1 MNTPEIEKLIY
12 WYFKESSLVIVPKI
26 SGNNWW
32 LDTESDPVIWKN
44 IVNHECDMLIVT
56 KKCYLTEVEIKIS
69 LSDLKADFK
78 KKHQH
83 KDENIKNFY
92 YAFPEEMK
100 DKAIELIPEEA
111 GILIAVK
118 KYFHNGEEYRE
129 IKCYRKP
136 KINKEAKPIN
146 DKVLSMIY
154 RLGYLR
160 YWNYRTSDKEV
171 R

>member
-1 MNTPEIEKLIY
+1 MNTPEMEKLIY
-12 WYFKESSLVIVPKI
+12 WYFKESSLVIVPKV

-32 LDTESDPVIWKN
+32 LDTEADPMIWKN

-56 KKCYLTEVEIKIS
+56 KNRYLTEVEIKIS

-78 KKHQH
+78 KEHQH

-100 DKAIELIPEEA
+100 EKAIELIPEGA
-111 GILIAVK
+111 GILIAVEK
-118 KYFHNGEEYRE
+118 ECGIPYRKIE
-129 IKCYRKP
+129 CYRKP

-146 DKVLSMIY
+146 DIVLLKIY

-160 YWNYRTSDKEV
+160 YWNYRMLGGNK
-171 R
+171 

>member
-1 MNTPEIEKLIY
+1 MTTSEMERLIY
-12 WYFKESSLVIVPKI
+12 TYFESGSLAIVPKVTK
-26 SGNNWW
+26 NNGW
-32 LDTESDPVIWKN
+32 LDTEIMIWKN

-56 KKCYLTEVEIKIS
+56 KNRYLTEVEIKIS

-100 DKAIELIPEEA
+100 EKAIELIPEEA

-118 KYFHNGEEYRE
+118 KHLNSGYEYRE
-129 IKCYRKP
+129 IECYRKP

-146 DKVLSMIY
+146 DIVLSRIY

-160 YWNYRTSDKEV
+160 YWNYRISRTE
-171 R
+171 

>member
-1 MNTPEIEKLIY
+1 MTTSEMEKLIY
-12 WYFKESSLVIVPKI
+12 WYFKDNSLVIVPKI

-32 LDTESDPVIWKN
+32 FDSETMLWKN
-44 IVNHECDMLIVT
+44 IVNHECDMLIVS
-56 KKCYLTEVEIKIS
+56 KNQYITEVEIKIS
-69 LSDLKADFK
+69 LSDLRADFK
-78 KKHQH
+78 KEHQH

-118 KYFHNGEEYRE
+118 KHLNSGYEYRDIE
-129 IKCYRKP
+129 CYRKP
-136 KINKEAKPIN
+136 KINKKTKPIN
-146 DKVLSMIY
+146 DIVLSRIY

-160 YWNYRTSDKEV
+160 YWNYRTSKEV

>member
-1 MNTPEIEKLIY
+1 MNTSEMEKLIY
-12 WYFKESSLVIVPKI
+12 WYFQDSSLVIVPKI

-32 LDTESDPVIWKN
+32 LDTESDPIIWKN

-56 KKCYLTEVEIKIS
+56 KNRYLTEVEIKIS

-118 KYFHNGEEYRE
+118 KHLNNGYEYRDIE
-129 IKCYRKP
+129 CYRKP

-146 DKVLSMIY
+146 DIVLSRIY

-160 YWNYRTSDKEV
+160 YWNYRTSKEV

>member
-1 MNTPEIEKLIY
+1 MTTPEMEKLIY
-12 WYFKESSLVIVPKI
+12 WYFKENSLIIVPKV

-32 LDTESDPVIWKN
+32 LDTEANPMIWKN
-44 IVNHECDMLIVT
+44 IVNHECDMLIVS
-56 KKCYLTEVEIKIS
+56 KNCYLTEVEIKIS

-100 DKAIELIPEEA
+100 EKAIELIPEEA
-111 GILIAVK
+111 GILIAIK
-118 KYFHNGEEYRE
+118 KHLNSGYEYRDIE
-129 IKCYRKP
+129 CYRKP

-146 DKVLSMIY
+146 DIVLSKIY

-160 YWNYRTSDKEV
+160 YWNYRTSV
-171 R
+171 

>member
-1 MNTPEIEKLIY
+1 MTTHKMESLIY
-12 WYFKESSLVIVPKI
+12 TYFESGSLVIVPKI
-26 SGNNWW
+26 SKNNYWFDNKTM
-32 LDTESDPVIWKN
+32 LWKE

-56 KKCYLTEVEIKIS
+56 KNYYLTEVEIKIS

-100 DKAIELIPEEA
+100 EKVLKLIPKEC
-111 GILIAVK
+111 GILIAVEK
-118 KYFHNGEEYRE
+118 ECGIPYRKIE
-129 IKCYRKP
+129 CYRKP

-146 DKVLSMIY
+146 DIVLSKIY

-160 YWNYRTSDKEV
+160 YWNYRMSGGN
-171 R
+171 

>member
-1 MNTPEIEKLIY
+1 MNTSEMEKLIY
-12 WYFKESSLVIVPKI
+12 TYFESGSLVIVPRVTK
-26 SGNNWW
+26 NNGW
-32 LDTESDPVIWKN
+32 LDTEANPMIWKN

-56 KKCYLTEVEIKIS
+56 KNRYLTEVEIKIS

-78 KKHQH
+78 KEHQH

-92 YAFPEEMK
+92 YAFPEEIK
-100 DKAIELIPEEA
+100 EKALELIPKDC

-118 KYFHNGEEYRE
+118 KECGIPYRKIE
-129 IKCYRKP
+129 CYRKP

-146 DKVLSMIY
+146 DIVLSRIY

-160 YWNYRTSDKEV
+160 YWNYRMSKEYNN
-171 R
+171 

>member
-1 MNTPEIEKLIY
+1 MTTPEMEKLVY
-12 WYFKESSLVIVPKI
+12 WYFQDSSLVIVPKI

-32 LDTESDPVIWKN
+32 LDTESDPIIWKN
-44 IVNHECDMLIVT
+44 IVNHECDMLIVS

-100 DKAIELIPEEA
+100 EKALELIPKEC

-118 KYFHNGEEYRE
+118 KKCSIPCRKIE
-129 IKCYRKP
+129 CYRKP

-146 DKVLSMIY
+146 DIVLSKIY

-160 YWNYRTSDKEV
+160 YWNYRMLGGNQ
-171 R
+171 

>member
-1 MNTPEIEKLIY
+1 MTTPEMEKLIY
-12 WYFKESSLVIVPKI
+12 WYFEKSSLVIVPKI

-32 LDTESDPVIWKN
+32 FDSETMLWKN
-44 IVNHECDMLIVT
+44 IVNHECDMLIVS
-56 KKCYLTEVEIKIS
+56 KNQYLTEVEIKIS

-78 KKHQH
+78 KEHQH

-100 DKAIELIPEEA
+100 EKAIELIPEKA

-118 KYFHNGEEYRE
+118 KHLNSGYEYRDIE
-129 IKCYRKP
+129 CYRKP

-146 DKVLSMIY
+146 DIVLSRIY

-160 YWNYRTSDKEV
+160 YWNYRTSKEV

>member
-1 MNTPEIEKLIY
+1 MNKPEMEKLIY
-12 WYFKESSLVIVPKI
+12 WYFKESSLVIVPKV

-32 LDTESDPVIWKN
+32 LDTEADPIIWKN

-56 KKCYLTEVEIKIS
+56 KNCYLTEVEIKIS

-78 KKHQH
+78 KEHQH

-100 DKAIELIPEEA
+100 EKAIELIPEEA

-118 KYFHNGEEYRE
+118 KHLNSGDEYRDIE
-129 IKCYRKP
+129 CYRKP
-136 KINKEAKPIN
+136 KINKEAKPVN
-146 DKVLSMIY
+146 DIVLSRIY

-160 YWNYRTSDKEV
+160 YWNYRTSEEV

>member
-1 MNTPEIEKLIY
+1 MTTNKMETLIY
-12 WYFKESSLVIVPKI
+12 RYFESGSLAIVPRVTK
-26 SGNNWW
+26 NNGW
-32 LDTESDPVIWKN
+32 LDTEVNPMIWKN
-44 IVNHECDMLIVT
+44 IVNHECDILIVT
-56 KKCYLTEVEIKIS
+56 KNHYLTEVEIKIS

-92 YAFPEEMK
+92 YAFPAEMK
-100 DKAIELIPEEA
+100 EKAIELIPKEC

-118 KYFHNGEEYRE
+118 KEAGIPYRKIE
-129 IKCYRKP
+129 CYRKP

-146 DKVLSMIY
+146 DIVLSKIY

-160 YWNYRTSDKEV
+160 YWNYRISGGINE
-171 R
+171 

>member
-1 MNTPEIEKLIY
+1 MTTSEMEKLIY
-12 WYFKESSLVIVPKI
+12 WYFQDSSLVIVPKV

-32 LDTESDPVIWKN
+32 FDSETMLWKN
-44 IVNHECDMLIVT
+44 IVNHECDMLIIS

-100 DKAIELIPEEA
+100 AKAVELIPEEA

-118 KYFHNGEEYRE
+118 KHLNDGYEYRE

-136 KINKEAKPIN
+136 KINKLAKPIN
-146 DKVLSMIY
+146 DIVLSKIY

-160 YWNYRTSDKEV
+160 YWNYRMSGGNQ
-171 R
+171 

>member
-1 MNTPEIEKLIY
+1 MNTSEMEKLIY
-12 WYFKESSLVIVPKI
+12 WYFKDRSLVIVPKI

-32 LDTESDPVIWKN
+32 FDSETMLWKN
-44 IVNHECDMLIVT
+44 IVNHECDMLIVS
-56 KKCYLTEVEIKIS
+56 KNQYLTEVEIKIS
-69 LSDLKADFK
+69 LSDLRADFK
-78 KKHQH
+78 KEHQH

-100 DKAIELIPEEA
+100 EKAIKLIPEKA

-118 KYFHNGEEYRE
+118 KHLNSGYEYRDIE
-129 IKCYRKP
+129 CYRKP

-146 DKVLSMIY
+146 DIVLSRIY

-160 YWNYRTSDKEV
+160 YWNYRTSKEV
-171 R
+171 K

>member
-1 MNTPEIEKLIY
+1 MTTPEMEKLIY
-12 WYFKESSLVIVPKI
+12 WYFEKSSLVIVPKV

-32 LDTESDPVIWKN
+32 FDSETMIWKN
-44 IVNHECDMLIVT
+44 IVNHECDILIVS
-56 KKCYLTEVEIKIS
+56 KNQYLTEVEIKIS

-78 KKHQH
+78 KEHQH

-100 DKAIELIPEEA
+100 DKAIELIPEEV

-118 KYFHNGEEYRE
+118 KHLNSGYEYRDIE
-129 IKCYRKP
+129 CYRKP

-146 DKVLSMIY
+146 DIVLSRIY

-160 YWNYRTSDKEV
+160 YWNYRTSV
-171 R
+171 

>member
-1 MNTPEIEKLIY
+1 MTTSEMEKLIY
-12 WYFKESSLVIVPKI
+12 WYFEKNSLVIVPKV

-32 LDTESDPVIWKN
+32 LDTEADPVIWKN

-100 DKAIELIPEEA
+100 EKAIKLIPEEA

-118 KYFHNGEEYRE
+118 KHSNSGYEYRDIE
-129 IKCYRKP
+129 CYRKP

-146 DKVLSMIY
+146 DIVLSRIY

-160 YWNYRTSDKEV
+160 YWNYRTSKEV

>member
-1 MNTPEIEKLIY
+1 MTTHKMESLIY
-12 WYFKESSLVIVPKI
+12 TYFESGSLVIVPKI
-26 SGNNWW
+26 SKNNYWFDNKTM
-32 LDTESDPVIWKN
+32 LWKE

-56 KKCYLTEVEIKIS
+56 KNYYLTEVEIKIS

-100 DKAIELIPEEA
+100 EKALKLIPKEC

-118 KYFHNGEEYRE
+118 KECGISYRKIE
-129 IKCYRKP
+129 CYRKP

-146 DKVLSMIY
+146 DIVLSKIY

-160 YWNYRTSDKEV
+160 YWNYRMSGGN
-171 R
+171 

>member
-1 MNTPEIEKLIY
+1 MTTHKMESLIY
-12 WYFKESSLVIVPKI
+12 TYFESGSLVIVPKI
-26 SGNNWW
+26 SKNNYWFDNKTM
-32 LDTESDPVIWKN
+32 LWKE

-56 KKCYLTEVEIKIS
+56 KNYYLTEVEIKIS

-100 DKAIELIPEEA
+100 EKALKLIPKEC
-111 GILIAVK
+111 GILIAVEK
-118 KYFHNGEEYRE
+118 ECGIPYRKIE
-129 IKCYRKP
+129 CYRKP
-136 KINKEAKPIN
+136 KINKEAKPIS
-146 DKVLSMIY
+146 DIVLSKIY

-160 YWNYRTSDKEV
+160 YWNYRMSGGN
-171 R
+171 

>member
-1 MNTPEIEKLIY
+1 MTTHKMESLIY
-12 WYFKESSLVIVPKI
+12 TYFKNGSLVIVPKV
-26 SGNNWW
+26 SDNNWW
-32 LDTESDPVIWKN
+32 LDTEADPMIWKN

-92 YAFPEEMK
+92 YASPEEMK
-100 DKAIELIPEEA
+100 EKALELIPKEC
-111 GILIAVK
+111 GILIAVEK
-118 KYFHNGEEYRE
+118 KCGISHRTIE
-129 IKCYRKP
+129 CYRKP
-136 KINKEAKPIN
+136 QINKEAKPIN
-146 DKVLSMIY
+146 DIVLSRIY

-160 YWNYRTSDKEV
+160 YWNYRMSGGN
-171 R
+171 

>member
-1 MNTPEIEKLIY
+1 MTTSEMEKLIY
-12 WYFKESSLVIVPKI
+12 WYFQDSSLVIVPKI

-32 LDTESDPVIWKN
+32 LDTESDPIIWKN

-118 KYFHNGEEYRE
+118 KHSNSGYEYRDIE
-129 IKCYRKP
+129 CYRKP

-146 DKVLSMIY
+146 DIVLSRIY

-160 YWNYRTSDKEV
+160 YWNYRTSKEV

>member
-1 MNTPEIEKLIY
+1 MNTPEMEKLIY
-12 WYFKESSLVIVPKI
+12 WYFQDSSLVIVPKI

-32 LDTESDPVIWKN
+32 FDSETMIWKN

-56 KKCYLTEVEIKIS
+56 KNRYLTEVEIKIS

-78 KKHQH
+78 KEHQH

-100 DKAIELIPEEA
+100 EKAIELIPEGA

-118 KYFHNGEEYRE
+118 KHLNSGYEYRDIE
-129 IKCYRKP
+129 CYRKP
-136 KINKEAKPIN
+136 KINKEAKTIN
-146 DKVLSMIY
+146 NIVLSRIY

-160 YWNYRTSDKEV
+160 YWNYRTSKEV

>member
-1 MNTPEIEKLIY
+1 MTTHKMESLIY
-12 WYFKESSLVIVPKI
+12 TYFESGSLVIVPKI
-26 SGNNWW
+26 SKNNYWFDNKTM
-32 LDTESDPVIWKN
+32 LWKE

-56 KKCYLTEVEIKIS
+56 KNYYLTEVEIKIS

-100 DKAIELIPEEA
+100 EKALELIPKEC
-111 GILIAVK
+111 GILIAVEK
-118 KYFHNGEEYRE
+118 KCSIPYRTIE
-129 IKCYRKP
+129 CYRKP
-136 KINKEAKPIN
+136 KINKEAKPVN
-146 DKVLSMIY
+146 DIVLSKIY

-160 YWNYRTSDKEV
+160 YWNYRMSGGNQ
-171 R
+171 

>member
-1 MNTPEIEKLIY
+1 MNTSEMEKLIY
-12 WYFKESSLVIVPKI
+12 TYFESGSLAIVPKVTK
-26 SGNNWW
+26 NNGW
-32 LDTESDPVIWKN
+32 LDTEIMIWKN
-44 IVNHECDMLIVT
+44 IVNHECDMLIVS
-56 KKCYLTEVEIKIS
+56 KNRYLTEVEIKIS

-92 YAFPEEMK
+92 YAFPAEMK
-100 DKAIELIPEEA
+100 EKALELIPKDC

-118 KYFHNGEEYRE
+118 KECGIPYRKIE
-129 IKCYRKP
+129 CYRKP

-146 DKVLSMIY
+146 DIVLSRIY

-160 YWNYRTSDKEV
+160 YWNYRMSKEYNN
-171 R
+171 

>member
-1 MNTPEIEKLIY
+1 MNTSETEKLIY
-12 WYFKESSLVIVPKI
+12 WYFKESSLVIVPKVTK
-26 SGNNWW
+26 NNGW
-32 LDTESDPVIWKN
+32 LDTEVNPMIWKN

-56 KKCYLTEVEIKIS
+56 KNRYLTEVEIKIS

-92 YAFPEEMK
+92 YAFPAEMK
-100 DKAIELIPEEA
+100 EKALELIPKDC

-118 KYFHNGEEYRE
+118 KECGIPYRKIE
-129 IKCYRKP
+129 CYRKP

-146 DKVLSMIY
+146 DIVLSKIY

-160 YWNYRTSDKEV
+160 YWNYRMSGGNQ
-171 R
+171 

>member
-1 MNTPEIEKLIY
+1 MNTSEMEKLIY
-12 WYFKESSLVIVPKI
+12 TYFENSSLVIVPRI

-32 LDTESDPVIWKN
+32 LDTEADPMIWKN

-56 KKCYLTEVEIKIS
+56 KNRYLTEVEIKIS

-92 YAFPEEMK
+92 YAFPAEMK
-100 DKAIELIPEEA
+100 EKALELIPKDC

-118 KYFHNGEEYRE
+118 KEYGISYRKIE
-129 IKCYRKP
+129 CYRKP
-136 KINKEAKPIN
+136 KINKEAKPVN
-146 DKVLSMIY
+146 DIVLSKIY

-160 YWNYRTSDKEV
+160 YWNCRMSKEYNN
-171 R
+171 

>member
-1 MNTPEIEKLIY
+1 MTTPEMEKLIY
-12 WYFKESSLVIVPKI
+12 WYFEKSSLVIVPKV

-32 LDTESDPVIWKN
+32 FDSETMIWKN
-44 IVNHECDMLIVT
+44 IVNHECDILIVS
-56 KKCYLTEVEIKIS
+56 KNQYLTEVEIKIS

-78 KKHQH
+78 KEHQH

-100 DKAIELIPEEA
+100 EKAIELIPEGA

-118 KYFHNGEEYRE
+118 KHLNSGYEYRDIE
-129 IKCYRKP
+129 CYRKP
-136 KINKEAKPIN
+136 KINKKTKPIN
-146 DKVLSMIY
+146 DIVLSRIY

-160 YWNYRTSDKEV
+160 YWNYRTSKEV

>member
-1 MNTPEIEKLIY
+1 MTTPEMEKLIY
-12 WYFKESSLVIVPKI
+12 TYFESRSLAIVPKVTK
-26 SGNNWW
+26 NNGW
-32 LDTESDPVIWKN
+32 LDTEADPMIWKN

-56 KKCYLTEVEIKIS
+56 KNRYLTEVEIKIS

-83 KDENIKNFY
+83 KDGNIKNFY

-100 DKAIELIPEEA
+100 EKALELIPKDC

-118 KYFHNGEEYRE
+118 KECGIPYRKIE
-129 IKCYRKP
+129 CYRKP

-146 DKVLSMIY
+146 DIVLSRIY

-160 YWNYRTSDKEV
+160 YWNYRMSKEYNN
-171 R
+171 

>member
-1 MNTPEIEKLIY
+1 MNTPEMEKLIY
-12 WYFKESSLVIVPKI
+12 WYFKESSLIIVPKV
-26 SGNNWW
+26 SGNSWW
-32 LDTESDPVIWKN
+32 LDTEADPMIWKN

-56 KKCYLTEVEIKIS
+56 KNRYLTEVEIKIS

-78 KKHQH
+78 KEHQH

-100 DKAIELIPEEA
+100 EKAIKLIPEEV

-118 KYFHNGEEYRE
+118 KHLNNGYEYRDIE
-129 IKCYRKP
+129 CYRKP

-146 DKVLSMIY
+146 DIVLSRIY

-160 YWNYRTSDKEV
+160 YWNYRTSKEV

>member
-1 MNTPEIEKLIY
+1 MNTSEMEKLIY
-12 WYFKESSLVIVPKI
+12 TYFESGSLAIIPKVTK
-26 SGNNWW
+26 NNGW
-32 LDTESDPVIWKN
+32 LDPEIMIWKN
-44 IVNHECDMLIVT
+44 IVNHECDMLIVS
-56 KKCYLTEVEIKIS
+56 KNRYLTEVEIKIS

-100 DKAIELIPEEA
+100 DKALELIPKDC

-118 KYFHNGEEYRE
+118 KECGIPYRKIE
-129 IKCYRKP
+129 CYRKP
-136 KINKEAKPIN
+136 KINKKAKPIN
-146 DKVLSMIY
+146 DIVLSRIY

-160 YWNYRTSDKEV
+160 YWNYRISKEV

>member
-1 MNTPEIEKLIY
+1 MTTSEMEKLIY
-12 WYFKESSLVIVPKI
+12 WYFQDSSLVIVPKI

-32 LDTESDPVIWKN
+32 LDTESDPIIWKN

-56 KKCYLTEVEIKIS
+56 KNRYLTEVEIKIS

-78 KKHQH
+78 KEHQH

-118 KYFHNGEEYRE
+118 KHLNSGYEYRDIE
-129 IKCYRKP
+129 CYRKP

-146 DKVLSMIY
+146 DIVLTRIY

-160 YWNYRTSDKEV
+160 YWNYRTSKEV

>member
-1 MNTPEIEKLIY
+1 MTTHKMETLIY
-12 WYFKESSLVIVPKI
+12 TYFESRSLAIVPRVTK
-26 SGNNWW
+26 NNAW
-32 LDTESDPVIWKN
+32 LDTETDPMIWKN
-44 IVNHECDMLIVT
+44 IVNHECDMLIVS

-78 KKHQH
+78 KEHQH

-92 YAFPEEMK
+92 YAFPEEIK
-100 DKAIELIPEEA
+100 EKALKLIPKEC

-118 KYFHNGEEYRE
+118 KEDGIQYRE
-129 IKCYRKP
+129 IECYRKL
-136 KINKEAKPIN
+136 KINKEARPIN

-160 YWNYRTSDKEV
+160 YWNYRMSGENK
-171 R
+171 

>member
-1 MNTPEIEKLIY
+1 MTTPEMEKLIY
-12 WYFKESSLVIVPKI
+12 TYFESGSLAIVPKVTK
-26 SGNNWW
+26 NNGW
-32 LDTESDPVIWKN
+32 LDTEVNPMIWKN
-44 IVNHECDMLIVT
+44 IVNHECDILIVT
-56 KKCYLTEVEIKIS
+56 KNRYLTEVEIKIS

-100 DKAIELIPEEA
+100 EKALELIPKDC

-118 KYFHNGEEYRE
+118 KECGIPYRKIE
-129 IKCYRKP
+129 CYRKP

-146 DKVLSMIY
+146 NIVLSRIY

-160 YWNYRTSDKEV
+160 YWNYRTSKEV

>member
-1 MNTPEIEKLIY
+1 MTTPEMEKLIY
-12 WYFKESSLVIVPKI
+12 TYFESGSLAIVPKVTK
-26 SGNNWW
+26 NNGW
-32 LDTESDPVIWKN
+32 LDTEVNPMIWKN

-56 KKCYLTEVEIKIS
+56 KNCYLTEVEIKIS

-100 DKAIELIPEEA
+100 EKAIKLIPEKS

-118 KYFHNGEEYRE
+118 KHLNSGYEYRE
-129 IKCYRKP
+129 IECYRKP

-146 DKVLSMIY
+146 DIVLSRIY

-160 YWNYRTSDKEV
+160 YWNYRISRTE
-171 R
+171 

>member
-1 MNTPEIEKLIY
+1 MTTSEMEKLIY
-12 WYFKESSLVIVPKI
+12 LYFQESSLVIVPKI

-32 LDTESDPVIWKN
+32 LDTESDPITWKN
-44 IVNHECDMLIVT
+44 IVNHECDMLIVS

-83 KDENIKNFY
+83 KDKNIKNFY

-100 DKAIELIPEEA
+100 EKAIELIPEEA

-118 KYFHNGEEYRE
+118 KHLNDGYEYRE

-136 KINKEAKPIN
+136 KINKLAKPIN

-160 YWNYRTSDKEV
+160 YWNYRTSKEV
-171 R
+171 K

>member
-1 MNTPEIEKLIY
+1 MTTSEMEKLIY
-12 WYFKESSLVIVPKI
+12 LYFQESSLVIVPKI

-32 LDTESDPVIWKN
+32 LDTESDPITWKN
-44 IVNHECDMLIVT
+44 IVNHECDMLIVS

-100 DKAIELIPEEA
+100 EKAIELIPEEA

-118 KYFHNGEEYRE
+118 KHLNDGYEYRE

-136 KINKEAKPIN
+136 KINKLAKPIN
-146 DKVLSMIY
+146 DNVLSMIY

-160 YWNYRTSDKEV
+160 YWNYRTSKEV
-171 R
+171 K